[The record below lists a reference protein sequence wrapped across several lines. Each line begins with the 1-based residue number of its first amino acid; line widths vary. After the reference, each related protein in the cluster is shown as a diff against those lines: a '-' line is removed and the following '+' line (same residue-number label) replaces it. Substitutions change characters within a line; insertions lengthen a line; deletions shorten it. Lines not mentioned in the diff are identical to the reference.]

1 MHGKIA
7 MTQVS
12 GTKDKCRSVIHKNQ
26 LVAEDDNSI
35 EWKLNGGNDFYNKLD
50 KEVLI

>member
-12 GTKDKCRSVIHKNQ
+12 GTKDKCIYERNKNQ
-26 LVAEDDNSI
+26 LVAEDENII
-35 EWKLNGGNDFYNKLD
+35 EWKLNDGKDFYNKLSE
-50 KEVLI
+50 EVVI